1 MSWLDE
7 EFEDKVSILTTAC
20 ISPLSQRRI
29 VAAQVVRAAYEG
41 GYDDAAWEILATRR
55 LLSEAV
61 TELADLRG
69 ACEEA
74 KT

>member
-1 MSWLDE
+1 MSWLDDE
-7 EFEDKVSILTTAC
+7 LYDKVSILTAGIESDLTRKQ
-20 ISPLSQRRI
+20 II
-29 VAAQVVRAAYEG
+29 AAQVVRAAYEG
-41 GYDDAAWEILATRR
+41 GYNDAAWEFEATRR
-55 LLSEAV
+55 LLREAV